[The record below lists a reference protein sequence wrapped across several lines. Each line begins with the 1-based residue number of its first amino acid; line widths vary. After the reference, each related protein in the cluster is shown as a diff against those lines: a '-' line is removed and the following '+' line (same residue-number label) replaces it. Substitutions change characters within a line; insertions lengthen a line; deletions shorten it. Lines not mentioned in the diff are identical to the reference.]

1 MRRSLYLIC
10 YDITHNRVRSQ
21 VAALLQ
27 PWRVGG
33 QRSVAECWLSQTEF
47 ARLWPQLQ
55 ARINPRTDSLL
66 ALRHDLRSHDQALG
80 QGTIYTGQPF
90 IVG

>member
-1 MRRSLYLIC
+1 MSRSLYLIA
-10 YDITHNRVRSQ
+10 YDITNDRVRRQ

-33 QRSVAECWLSQTEF
+33 QRSVAECWLSPIEF
-47 ARLWPQLQ
+47 TQIWGQLQ
-55 ARINPRTDSLL
+55 ARINPQIDRLL
-66 ALRHDLRSHDQALG
+66 ALRHDLRSHDQTLWLG
-80 QGTIYTGQPF
+80 SIYAGQPF